1 MYGQKLTNREKKILN
16 DTFDEIE
23 YVKLEMDLINI

>member
-1 MYGQKLTNREKKILN
+1 MDIIYLYEILN
-16 DTFDEIE
+16 DTLDEIE

>member
-1 MYGQKLTNREKKILN
+1 MDIIYLYEILN
-16 DTFDEIE
+16 DIFDEIE

>member
-1 MYGQKLTNREKKILN
+1 MDIIYLYEILN